1 MEKQL
6 GDLAEGWFL
15 ESVSENSRELSLAGL
30 QDGVGGTINTY
41 FPNIYSSM
49 CAHSVMSDSFRA
61 QRSQALLSMRFSRQ
75 EYWSGLP
82 FLPPGDL
89 PKPGV

>member
-30 QDGVGGTINTY
+30 QDGEGGTINTY
-41 FPNIYSSM
+41 FPNIYSNVR
-49 CAHSVMSDSFRA
+49 AHSVVSNSL
-61 QRSQALLSMRFSRQ
+61 RSH
-75 EYWSGLP
+75 GL
-82 FLPPGDL
+82 
-89 PKPGV
+89 